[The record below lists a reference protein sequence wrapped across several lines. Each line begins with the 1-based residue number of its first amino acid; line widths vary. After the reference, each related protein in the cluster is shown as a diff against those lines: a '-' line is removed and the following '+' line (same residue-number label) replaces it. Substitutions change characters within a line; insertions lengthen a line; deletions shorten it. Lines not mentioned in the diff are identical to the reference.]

1 MVWVLSVSQQR
12 PDTISYEP
20 LSMPSVSGSIFS
32 VLSALDIIAFA
43 FRGHNLVLEIQLMY
57 PCGEE
62 LKFLT
67 SSLLF
72 VSFTS
77 SSEAFELI
85 GTLCLQEACWL
96 LYRHST
102 FTTFLLATAFS
113 PTLRLANKP
122 NQQALFNLGQ
132 IRFQSLFSVVSRFYI
147 GIALPSLSSLA
158 GLLGGLTLSVTF
170 AYPFF
175 TWVLI
180 KKPANYSFSGYF
192 HWGLGCLGV
201 AFSLALSIGDI
212 WSMVK
217 LKFFS
222 PKVKLM
228 FKVSGFFLL

>member
-32 VLSALDIIAFA
+32 VLSALGIIAFA
-43 FRGHNLVLEIQLMY
+43 FRGHNLVLEIQVKSLY
-57 PCGEE
+57 NLFLFIYICSIE
-62 LKFLT
+62 L
-67 SSLLF
+67 
-72 VSFTS
+72 V
-77 SSEAFELI
+77 
-85 GTLCLQEACWL
+85 
-96 LYRHST
+96 HST

>member
-1 MVWVLSVSQQR
+1 MNFRGKMNFRGVISEDFFRRFKSYTSLLLSMKEGNRAVTAITYSTMVWVLSVSQQR

-32 VLSALDIIAFA
+32 VLSALGIIAFA
-43 FRGHNLVLEIQLMY
+43 FRAHVPMWRGAKVAYFFIALCIFHI
-57 PCGEE
+57 
-62 LKFLT
+62 
-67 SSLLF
+67 
-72 VSFTS
+72 
-77 SSEAFELI
+77 LI
-85 GTLCLQEACWL
+85 GGIWA
-96 LYRHST
+96 YRNFMPPSGDQV
-102 FTTFLLATAFS
+102 S
-113 PTLRLANKP
+113 E
-122 NQQALFNLGQ
+122 
-132 IRFQSLFSVVSRFYI
+132 SFSVVSRFFI

>member
-1 MVWVLSVSQQR
+1 MSQQ
-12 PDTISYEP
+12 
-20 LSMPSVSGSIFS
+20 PSSQSAPRFGERTPMSNALCWRYQVSES
-32 VLSALDIIAFA
+32 
-43 FRGHNLVLEIQLMY
+43 
-57 PCGEE
+57 
-62 LKFLT
+62 
-67 SSLLF
+67 
-72 VSFTS
+72 
-77 SSEAFELI
+77 
-85 GTLCLQEACWL
+85 
-96 LYRHST
+96 
-102 FTTFLLATAFS
+102 
-113 PTLRLANKP
+113 
-122 NQQALFNLGQ
+122 
-132 IRFQSLFSVVSRFYI
+132 FSVVSRFFI